1 MSSLLEQA
9 IVDADALRAAALKNA
24 EAAVVSKYS
33 AQIKEA
39 VNAILEQPGEEEEP
53 EETGAMF
60 GGGDE
65 EDIGEI
71 PDAGQAGEELCPC
84 PEEGEQQSFE
94 ISAKELLD
102 AIRGELGGEGE
113 AGEEEMSLQENDFSD
128 ELVTSIMNGAAGE
141 MGEED
146 GPDAELE
153 EGGAAARTGNEDRD
167 QGRERMHADRLHED
181 DDEGMEESL
190 TPQADRTKPGRRHKN
205 PDGSPAVQ
213 EEEIEITEDNLEEI
227 VKEFLKVDVSPVN
240 SGWPGVPERV
250 AEHNDELMLA
260 QSQDD
265 DFKEKYNA
273 LKKAYKKLTEN
284 NGKLKQLVLVAKDKL
299 EEVNLSNAKLLYT
312 NEVLNSNSLN
322 ERQKN
327 KIVEAISNT
336 RTIKETKVIY
346 ETLQSAVGS
355 TQRSKPQSL
364 SEAVSRPSMSLPSR
378 SKRNNPSPAYDRMK
392 VLAGIMDR

>member
-1 MSSLLEQA
+1 M
-9 IVDADALRAAALKNA
+9 
-24 EAAVVSKYS
+24 
-33 AQIKEA
+33 
-39 VNAILEQPGEEEEP
+39 G
-53 EETGAMF
+53 
-60 GGGDE
+60 
-65 EDIGEI
+65 
-71 PDAGQAGEELCPC
+71 
-84 PEEGEQQSFE
+84 
-94 ISAKELLD
+94 
-102 AIRGELGGEGE
+102 
-113 AGEEEMSLQENDFSD
+113 LQEVLSD
-128 ELVTSIMNGAAGE
+128 ELVTSLMNGAAGE
-141 MGEED
+141 MGGEE
-146 GPDAELE
+146 E
-153 EGGAAARTGNEDRD
+153 E
-167 QGRERMHADRLHED
+167 
-181 DDEGMEESL
+181 MEESVAY
-190 TPQADRTKPGRRHKN
+190 TTSDRAQGRDSARRTKDVRTGQRLDEEEEEMEESVSHPPKDRMHGPGRHKKAS
-205 PDGSPAVQ
+205 GERV

-240 SGWPGVPERV
+240 SGWAGVPERV

-265 DFKEKYNA
+265 EFKEKYNA

-336 RTIKETKVIY
+336 RAIKETKVIY